1 MAKIKNSSNILKTF
15 GLAALILVVYLIFS
29 MLFTHFYTRHGESV
43 KVPKIEGMPVENA
56 FGLLEQ
62 TDLELVIVDSV
73 YREEL
78 PKMTIV
84 DQDPAENSNVKPGR
98 KIYVTVN
105 TGIKPK
111 VKMPQLVNGG
121 MNLAKVLIQNAG
133 LKLGKIDST
142 QSELGPGLVL
152 KQLYKGRPINANTM
166 IEKGSYIDVV
176 VSKTKK
182 HSIDTM
188 IMDINPN
195 DDFDLGL

>member
-1 MAKIKNSSNILKTF
+1 MANSKNPSNILKTF

-43 KVPKIEGMPVENA
+43 KVPKVEGMPAENA
-56 FGLLEQ
+56 FNVLEQ
-62 TDLELVIVDSV
+62 SDLEMVIVDSV

-152 KQLYKGRPINANTM
+152 KQLYKGRPINANVL
-166 IEKGSYIDVV
+166 IDKGSYIDVV
-176 VSKTKK
+176 VSKSKR
-182 HSIDTM
+182 HSVDSTSS
-188 IMDINPN
+188 DIPN
-195 DDFDLGL
+195 ADPFNDGM

>member
-1 MAKIKNSSNILKTF
+1 MANIKNPSNILKTF

-56 FGLLEQ
+56 FGVLEQ
-62 TDLELVIVDSV
+62 SDLEMVIVDSV
-73 YREEL
+73 YKEEL

-133 LKLGKIDST
+133 LRLGKIDST

-152 KQLYKGRPINANTM
+152 KQLYKGRPINANVL

-176 VSKTKK
+176 VSKSKR
-182 HSIDTM
+182 HSVDSSSLNIQDN
-188 IMDINPN
+188 DIFN
-195 DDFDLGL
+195 D